1 MEKKAGEKK
10 TGWIGGFLHIFCA
23 LSYSLQ
29 GLWTGFKSS
38 LAIRQEITI
47 FIVLALLAWYFDLT
61 YKETFFS
68 LCGWGLVIVAE
79 LFNSAIEEAL
89 DLITRDYSPQ
99 VKAGKDMGSAAVFLL
114 VIMNI
119 FGQTILYYP
128 ILFDK

>member
-1 MEKKAGEKK
+1 MEKK
-10 TGWIGGFLHIFCA
+10 TGFIGGFLHIFCA

-29 GLWTGFKSS
+29 GLWTGLKLS
-38 LAIRQEITI
+38 LAIRQEVAI
-47 FIVLALLAWYFDLT
+47 FIGLALLAWYVDLP
-61 YKETFFS
+61 YRETFFS

-114 VIMNI
+114 VIMNV
-119 FGQTILYYP
+119 FGQAILYYP
-128 ILFDK
+128 IFFENNI